1 MLSATFLPPILIGGQ
16 RHQSGAAV
24 DISLVDQCPAVEYDM
39 GGEVRGFGEN
49 ADFDYPGIS
58 AEARKNRNILRA
70 ALEKV
75 GMVNYPAEWW
85 HYSFGDRLWA
95 RLTGS
100 KLAVFAKLDL

>member
-1 MLSATFLPPILIGGQ
+1 
-16 RHQSGAAV
+16 
-24 DISLVDQCPAVEYDM
+24 M

-75 GMVNYPAEWW
+75 GMVKYPAEWW
-85 HYSFGDRLWA
+85 LSFGDRLSA